1 MKKTILL
8 IIGAL
13 AVISSTAFA
22 QFTSDNIVVYRF
34 GDGSPLVN
42 GGRVPVFIDEYN
54 PSTGEKVR
62 TIAVSRTAIGSN
74 YGLEGLGLTAGGAYE
89 TEGFPTLSRD
99 GEILSIIGRHPS
111 IANNFVIATINGA
124 GTINANTLVVD
135 DIGAPRS
142 AVAEGTAVYY
152 NGYQNGVWYKTLGT
166 TNAGVRVS
174 TGQAAPRVLS
184 IAETIFGANDG
195 LRLFAPIG
203 GSSQPVLANASPL
216 PTTSVNFATTPN
228 FPSTARP
235 FNVHHAVAIKAYG
248 RTIVYLIDDG
258 NATSTAPVIR
268 KYRTNAS
275 GTDWLSLGSVT
286 VPAYTKNLAAK
297 FDANGVKLYF
307 TTLGTPGTQN
317 SQLYLLNDDFNDN
330 NDDTKQLTGT
340 PTLIA
345 TAPANTS
352 FRGVTLAPG
361 YRKAPSALEANVIS
375 LTEVRLK
382 WIDNSTTES
391 GYEIERSTDGTNFSL
406 LTTTAANAIQY
417 VDNTITAGSTYYY
430 RVRGVEGSTRTI
442 YTNPAKA
449 ELGAGIITDLNLS
462 TVTVYENQDP
472 GTLVGTFSVLPANTA
487 NVVYTLVAGNGDTD
501 NAKFMIAGD
510 KLQNSIK
517 LDYEAQST
525 YQIRVRATS
534 ASNFIYEETFT
545 ITINDVNE
553 APTLTTIG
561 DKFICV
567 GTDEQVIPLTG
578 ITPGPETA
586 QTLTATISSN
596 QATLFQSL
604 QINLLAGG
612 NGEIRY
618 RLNANATGEPQI
630 TVTLKDNGGTAN
642 GGIDTYVETFKLKI
656 FEYPTA
662 AISSDKGANV
672 DKGTTVRLTATGG
685 STYQWESN
693 GSIIGVTN
701 MASITVRPQV
711 NTTYKV
717 TVQNEGACASVA
729 EFTLNV
735 NDNYNIVTA
744 ANLVSPNGDGVND
757 FWIIK
762 NIDMYP
768 ESVVKVF
775 DKTGRVIFTKKGY
788 QNDWDGKV
796 AGSSLKEDTYYY
808 IIDFGAGLP
817 KKKGALTMM
826 NN

>member
-13 AVISSTAFA
+13 ATISTAFA

-62 TIAVSRTAIGSN
+62 TIVVSRTANGSN

-89 TEGFPTLSRD
+89 TEGFPALSRD

-124 GTINANTLVVD
+124 GAINANTLIVD

-174 TGQAAPRVLS
+174 AGQAAPRVLS
-184 IAETIFGANDG
+184 IGETIFGTSDG

-203 GSSQPVLANASPL
+203 GSSQAVLANAFPL

-235 FNVHHAVAIKAYG
+235 FNVHQAIAIKAYG

-268 KYRTNAS
+268 KYRTNAG
-275 GTDWLSLGSVT
+275 GTDWLSLGSVN

-297 FDANGVKLYF
+297 FDAKGVKLYF

-317 SQLYLLNDDFNDN
+317 SQLYLLNDDFNDD

-417 VDNTITAGSTYYY
+417 IDNTITAGSTYYY
-430 RVRGVEGSTRTI
+430 RIRGIEGSTRTI

-449 ELGAGIITDLNLS
+449 ELGAGMITDLNFS
-462 TVTVYENQDP
+462 SVTVYENQNP
-472 GTLVGTFSVLPANTA
+472 GTLVGTLSVLPANTA
-487 NVVYTLVAGNGDTD
+487 NVVYTLVAGNGDAD

-510 KLQNSIK
+510 KLQNSVK
-517 LDYEAQST
+517 LDYEAQAT
-525 YQIRVRATS
+525 YQVRVRATS

-553 APTLTTIG
+553 APTMAAIG

-567 GTDEQVIPLTG
+567 GTDEHVISLTG

-586 QTLTATISSN
+586 QTLTAAISSN
-596 QATLFQSL
+596 QAALFQSL
-604 QINLLAGG
+604 QINLLTGG
-612 NGEIRY
+612 NAEIRY

-642 GGIDTYVETFKLKI
+642 GGVDTYAETFKLKI
-656 FEYPTA
+656 YEYPTA

-701 MASITVRPQV
+701 TASITVRPQA
-711 NTTYKV
+711 NTVYKV

-757 FWIIK
+757 FWVIK

-775 DKTGRVIFTKKGY
+775 DKTGRVIFSKKGY
-788 QNDWDGKV
+788 QNDWDGRV

>member
-1 MKKTILL
+1 MKKTIFL

-13 AVISSTAFA
+13 ATISTAFA

-62 TIAVSRTAIGSN
+62 TIVVSRIASGSN

-89 TEGFPTLSRD
+89 TEGFPALSRD

-111 IANNFVIATINGA
+111 IANNFVIATINGT
-124 GTINANTLVVD
+124 GTVNANTLIVD

-166 TNAGVRVS
+166 TNEGVRVS
-174 TGQAAPRVLS
+174 AGQAAPRVLS
-184 IAETIFGANDG
+184 IGETIFGTSDG
-195 LRLFAPIG
+195 LRIFAPIG
-203 GSSQPVLANASPL
+203 GSSQPVLANVSPL

-235 FNVHHAVAIKAYG
+235 FNVHQAIAIKAYG

-268 KYRTNAS
+268 KYRTNAG
-275 GTDWLSLGSVT
+275 GTDWLSLGSVN
-286 VPAYTKNLAAK
+286 VPASTKNLAAK

-352 FRGVTLAPG
+352 FRGVTLVPG

-391 GYEIERSTDGTNFSL
+391 GYEIERSTDGINFNV

-417 VDNTITAGSTYYY
+417 IDNTITAGSTYYY
-430 RVRGVEGSTRTI
+430 RVRGIEGSTRTI

-449 ELGAGIITDLNLS
+449 ELGAGMITDLNLNS
-462 TVTVYENQDP
+462 ATVYENQDP
-472 GTLVGTFSVLPANTA
+472 GTLVGTLTVLPANTV

-501 NAKFMIAGD
+501 NAKFRIVGD
-510 KLQNSIK
+510 KLQNNVK

-525 YQIRVRATS
+525 YQVRVRATS
-534 ASNFIYEETFT
+534 PSNFIYEETFT

-553 APTLTTIG
+553 APTISAIG
-561 DKFICV
+561 DKFVCV
-567 GTDEQVIPLTG
+567 GTDEHVIALTG

-586 QTLTATISSN
+586 QTLTATISAS
-596 QATLFQSL
+596 QAALFQSL

-630 TVTLKDNGGTAN
+630 TITLKDNGGTAN
-642 GGIDTYVETFKLKI
+642 GGVDSYMETFKLKI
-656 FEYPTA
+656 YEYPTA

-701 MASITVRPQV
+701 TATITVRPQV
-711 NTTYKV
+711 NTIYKV
-717 TVQNEGACASVA
+717 TVQNEGACASIA

-757 FWIIK
+757 FWVIK

-775 DKTGRVIFTKKGY
+775 DKTGRVIFNKKGY
-788 QNDWDGKV
+788 QNDWDGRI